1 MVKLE
6 NQLRREKSDI
16 QHFKNS
22 IFNMISKIDHPPPF
36 MIEQFQL
43 LKDRYLLNYTPEI
56 IDKELEAEF
65 INQEDNMK
73 KKIYEITRSCDLI
86 SQKQNKEMKKN
97 RESNFFLISQIE
109 QLSHD
114 TQKEKER
121 LVELVRLLYYNDK

>member
-22 IFNMISKIDHPPPF
+22 IFNMICKIDDSNF
-36 MIEQFQL
+36 IIEQFKL

-65 INQEDNMK
+65 INQEDNMN

-109 QLSHD
+109 KLSHD